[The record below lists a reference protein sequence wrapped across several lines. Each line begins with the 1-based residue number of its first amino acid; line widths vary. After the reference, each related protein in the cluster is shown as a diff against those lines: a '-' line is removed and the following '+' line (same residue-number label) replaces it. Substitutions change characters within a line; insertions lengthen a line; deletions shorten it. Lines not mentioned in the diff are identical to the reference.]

1 MTDSRL
7 SFTARAI
14 ILLLGLSL
22 LVMLGVT
29 VKERISNPH
38 LVTELPRP
46 RRAWDRNRACWPA

>member
-29 VKERISNPH
+29 IK
-38 LVTELPRP
+38 
-46 RRAWDRNRACWPA
+46 